1 MAVNIKKA
9 IREKMKARKIK
20 GTDLAIA
27 LNDSQRVM
35 QDFLSS
41 ETVATLARAEK
52 CLDYLGFEL
61 CEAKT
66 SEKLE
71 KAEKLLLMLG
81 VEIAKDK

>member
-1 MAVNIKKA
+1 MAINIKKA
-9 IREKMKARKIK
+9 IRDKMKARKIK
-20 GTDLAIA
+20 GTQLADA

-35 QDFLSS
+35 LDFLSS

>member
-1 MAVNIKKA
+1 MAINIKKA
-9 IREKMKARKIK
+9 IREKMKVRKIK
-20 GTDLAIA
+20 GTQLAQA
-27 LNDSQRVM
+27 LGDDKRVM
-35 QDFLSS
+35 QEFLSS

-66 SEKLE
+66 TEKLE